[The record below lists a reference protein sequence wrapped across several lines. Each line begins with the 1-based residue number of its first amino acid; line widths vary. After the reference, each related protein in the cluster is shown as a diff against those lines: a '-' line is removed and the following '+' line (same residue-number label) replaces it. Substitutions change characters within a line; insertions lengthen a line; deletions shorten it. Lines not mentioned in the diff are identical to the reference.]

1 MATLRERR
9 WTDSDSGQVRRCGR
23 VPDWRLAGE
32 EQAAREVTGTVLAVP
47 EMGRWI
53 WLLRLKSETNDCG
66 EEVWW
71 LRGEALAMC
80 CEGVCG
86 SREENGCAERG
97 EGAAGGFA
105 GPAVASVMSWRVNQ

>member
-1 MATLRERR
+1 M
-9 WTDSDSGQVRRCGR
+9 RRCGS

-32 EQAAREVTGTVLAVP
+32 EQPAREVTGTVLAVP

-80 CEGVCG
+80 CEGVC
-86 SREENGCAERG
+86 A
-97 EGAAGGFA
+97 AAGRRRVCRSAVKGQRA
-105 GPAVASVMSWRVNQ
+105 GLLGLR